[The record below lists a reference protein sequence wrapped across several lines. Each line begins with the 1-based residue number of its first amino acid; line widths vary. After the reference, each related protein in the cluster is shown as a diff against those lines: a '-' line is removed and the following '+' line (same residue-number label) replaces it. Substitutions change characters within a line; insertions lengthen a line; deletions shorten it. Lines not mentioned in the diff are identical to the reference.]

1 MIVVLALF
9 SGAAVVDN
17 SHKVK
22 VKSPVKK
29 VVEMLSDML
38 AKGKKEKQDEMV
50 RFAAYKQ
57 FCESTAAE
65 KSKNI
70 ATAKEEIDQL
80 SATIAKAQA
89 DVAEITKYVAGLDSD
104 VATWSD
110 DFATN
115 NAERKKALAEFTAA
129 QKEYIASI
137 DAVDRAMGMLKKGGG
152 GGKIAQLL
160 QLNKGSILALL
171 QSGDRTSVKSL

>member
-65 KSKNI
+65 KAKNI

-89 DVAEITKYVAGLDSD
+89 DVVEITKYVAGLESD

-110 DFATN
+110 DLARTTE
-115 NAERKKALAEFTAA
+115 ERAKEK
-129 QKEYIASI
+129 KEYDVAHKEYVDSI
-137 DAVDRAMGMLKKGGG
+137 DAVERALGMLKKGGG
-152 GGKIAQLL
+152 GSKIAQLM
-160 QLNKGSILALL
+160 Q
-171 QSGDRTSVKSL
+171 